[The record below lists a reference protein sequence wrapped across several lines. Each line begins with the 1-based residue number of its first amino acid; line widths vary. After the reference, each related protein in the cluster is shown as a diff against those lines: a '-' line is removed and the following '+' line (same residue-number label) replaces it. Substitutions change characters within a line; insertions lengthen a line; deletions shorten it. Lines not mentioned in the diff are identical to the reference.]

1 MCELKKKS
9 NKMLI
14 MKVENKLRAN
24 SEKNKRFFLIYMI
37 LIYFYEF
44 KKI

>member
-14 MKVENKLRAN
+14 MKVKNKLRM
-24 SEKNKRFFLIYMI
+24 NKRFNTYDFDL
-37 LIYFYEF
+37 LL
-44 KKI
+44 

>member
-24 SEKNKRFFLIYMI
+24 SEKNKRFFFNIHDFDL
-37 LIYFYEF
+37 LL
-44 KKI
+44 

>member
-14 MKVENKLRAN
+14 MKVENKLRV
-24 SEKNKRFFLIYMI
+24 NKRFFNTHDFDL
-37 LIYFYEF
+37 LL
-44 KKI
+44 